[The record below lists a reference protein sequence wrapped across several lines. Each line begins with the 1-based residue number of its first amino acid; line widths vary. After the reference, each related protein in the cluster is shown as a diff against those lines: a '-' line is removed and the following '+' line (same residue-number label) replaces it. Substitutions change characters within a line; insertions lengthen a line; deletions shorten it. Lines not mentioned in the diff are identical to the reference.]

1 MKARELRIIVPL
13 AWRNV
18 WRNKRRTIL
27 TLLTILVGCAMI
39 ILMNAFSKGGHDRM
53 IEDATSMN
61 AGHIQIHE
69 KGYWDSR
76 TIDYAFRMSTELEH
90 MLRGDPRV
98 AGYSLRV
105 HADGLLSF
113 GESTAGAM
121 IQGVDPVMEK
131 KVGSIHTRILKGG
144 RYLKQGDSRHIVMGE
159 TLAKNLGASTGDRIV
174 MISQGFD
181 GSIAAERL
189 EVVGLFR
196 SGNPEYD
203 QALIVMPL
211 SQAAETFTMMGYVHS
226 CAIRLRSS
234 SDMERIRDGLRAVTG
249 LPDTIEVLGWDELMP
264 ELVQFIVMDDIQAY
278 IFDFILFMIVAF
290 GILNTIQMSVF
301 ERTREFGV
309 MLAIGTRPDQVISI
323 VLVESF
329 FISIMGIAL
338 GIALGAG
345 ISYYYWINP
354 IDFSSYSEEMAVWGV
369 STVIYPADATALN
382 LLMTAIVTFV
392 LALVFSIF
400 PARRASRLRPIEAI
414 RHL

>member
-90 MLRGDPRV
+90 MLRSDPRV

-226 CAIRLRSS
+226 CAIRLRAP
-234 SDMERIRDGLRAVTG
+234 SDMERVRDGLRAVTG

-309 MLAIGTRPDQVISI
+309 MLAIGTRPDQVISM

-329 FISIMGIAL
+329 FITLL
-338 GIALGAG
+338 GIALGSALGSG
-345 ISYYYWINP
+345 ISYYFWINP
-354 IDFSSYSEEMAVWGV
+354 IDYSAYTEEMAIWGI
-369 STVIYPADATALN
+369 STVIFPADATALN
-382 LLMTAIVTFV
+382 LSVTAIVTFV

>member
-1 MKARELRIIVPL
+1 
-13 AWRNV
+13 
-18 WRNKRRTIL
+18 
-27 TLLTILVGCAMI
+27 
-39 ILMNAFSKGGHDRM
+39 
-53 IEDATSMN
+53 
-61 AGHIQIHE
+61 
-69 KGYWDSR
+69 
-76 TIDYAFRMSTELEH
+76 
-90 MLRGDPRV
+90 
-98 AGYSLRV
+98 
-105 HADGLLSF
+105 
-113 GESTAGAM
+113 
-121 IQGVDPVMEK
+121 
-131 KVGSIHTRILKGG
+131 
-144 RYLKQGDSRHIVMGE
+144 
-159 TLAKNLGASTGDRIV
+159 
-174 MISQGFD
+174 
-181 GSIAAERL
+181 
-189 EVVGLFR
+189 
-196 SGNPEYD
+196 
-203 QALIVMPL
+203 
-211 SQAAETFTMMGYVHS
+211 MMGYVHS

-234 SDMERIRDGLRAVTG
+234 SDMERVRDGLRAVKN

-382 LLMTAIVTFV
+382 LSMTATVTFV